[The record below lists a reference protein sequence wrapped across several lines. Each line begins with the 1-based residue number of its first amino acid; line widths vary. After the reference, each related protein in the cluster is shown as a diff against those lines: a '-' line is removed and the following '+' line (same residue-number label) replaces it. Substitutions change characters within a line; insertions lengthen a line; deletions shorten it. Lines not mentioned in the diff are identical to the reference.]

1 MENEGI
7 ALYVGLSAITFTAGL
22 IAWALFLN
30 YRKRVLTG
38 KEVMAA
44 IEKGIDVPF
53 ASQAPPLNYRSRGI
67 LWTSMGLAMVLVL
80 WALTG
85 EFSVASV
92 GLIPTAYGVA
102 SLLIAWSNDS
112 QASKS

>member
-1 MENEGI
+1 MGNDAI
-7 ALYVGLSAITFTAGL
+7 PLYLGLSAITFTAGL

-53 ASQAPPLNYRSRGI
+53 ASQAPPLSFRNRGI
-67 LWTSMGLAMVLVL
+67 VWTSLGLAIVLVL

-85 EFSVASV
+85 EYSVASV
-92 GLIPTAYGVA
+92 GLIPTAVGVA
-102 SLLIAWSNDS
+102 NLLIAWSNERE
-112 QASKS
+112 AGKS